1 MTTTFAFALRPA
13 LPADTDFEHLLYAS
27 TRDDLRP
34 LGPEVFDGLVG
45 MHFRAQSMS
54 IRLEHPQAERKI
66 VMVQEAAVRPAHH
79 RCLWQSHRSHRRR
92 PASGVPQLRPRNQR
106 AAQRSRPGRSPWSGH
121 PLARRKAKP
130 RRAVVRA
137 AGICD
142 LRRRRYVLRDVA
154 RLTCWLPGHD
164 RQQRQFGLVTFE
176 SLQSIAIF
184 EQCHQRAIAAGED
197 ANPADTAQPFAGL
210 LVGQPDGLIRS

>member
-66 VMVQEAAVRPAHH
+66 VMVQDAPVGRLIIDASGNHIEVIDVALLPEYRNCGLGTSVMNSVLAQADRLGRAIRLHVEKGSRAVRLYERLGFVICGDAGMYV
-79 RCLWQSHRSHRRR
+79 
-92 PASGVPQLRPRNQR
+92 AM
-106 AAQRSRPGRSPWSGH
+106 SRG
-121 PLARRKAKP
+121 
-130 RRAVVRA
+130 
-137 AGICD
+137 
-142 LRRRRYVLRDVA
+142 
-154 RLTCWLPGHD
+154 
-164 RQQRQFGLVTFE
+164 
-176 SLQSIAIF
+176 
-184 EQCHQRAIAAGED
+184 
-197 ANPADTAQPFAGL
+197 
-210 LVGQPDGLIRS
+210 